1 MIERVRLFRFKGHRE
16 TVVRLGRLTALV
28 GPNGAGKTSFLQAL
42 HCLRR
47 LEERDLLK
55 GFQGAYDPLQFVRKG
70 ETSVAWGL
78 EGVAGVAKEPWA
90 FGLEFQLPKSKNWM
104 FDCSVDWSWQG
115 VEEKQQQH
123 GTTTNIWAGG
133 SGEAPPKAT
142 PSVFRELLCRSVLL
156 KMQAGLLAEVS
167 FSPDEIPRVAEDGRY
182 LASAIAYLKTYEEA
196 AFERLQEAVRR
207 VIPQVERLR
216 VKRTKRHFVETRYVS
231 VEGRG
236 VPIQETRE
244 AVGDELVFDMRGVGE
259 ITAKDVSEGTL
270 LAVGLLTVLMSPACP
285 SLVLFDDVEQALHPK
300 AQRELIKVLKGILKE
315 REELQIIVT
324 THSPYIVDALE
335 TSSVCVMAMDAKGEV
350 KAHALSEHPNAARF
364 LDILTTGEF
373 LSAEGEDWVLD
384 VEEEGAG
391 G

>member
-1 MIERVRLFRFKGHRE
+1 MIERVRLFRIKGHRE

-47 LEERDLLK
+47 LEERDLLT

-90 FGLEFQLPKSKNWM
+90 FGLEVEIPKKENQSLRY
-104 FDCSVDWSWQG
+104 FVDWSLEGKEQTKKEYGFSDNLWSPRTGDQ
-115 VEEKQQQH
+115 
-123 GTTTNIWAGG
+123 
-133 SGEAPPKAT
+133 EAV
-142 PSVFRELLCRSVLL
+142 PSVFREMLCRSVLL

-216 VKRTKRHFVETRYVS
+216 VKRTKRQFVETRYVS

-300 AQRELIKVLKGILKE
+300 AQRELIKVLKGILAE

-335 TSSVCVMAMDAKGEV
+335 ASSVCVMAMDAKGEV
-350 KAHALSEHPNAARF
+350 KAHALSEHPNARRF

-384 VEEEGAG
+384 MEEEGAG